1 MKTNGCACASTPSTR
16 SPPATICAP
25 TRATSARLR
34 SSTSTSDSNRLVAF
48 HLNDSLK
55 PFHSRVDRH
64 QHIGKGYLGLEPFRR
79 LLNDPRF
86 FGIPMCLETE
96 PGPEMNDIA
105 ADLRQLP
112 RTAEFRRLMIKRI
125 LTGDRPTGPL
135 HLGHFV
141 GSLQNRVRLQDE
153 YDTYVLIAD
162 VQALTDN
169 FEHPEKLEANIFE
182 VALDYL
188 AVGLD
193 PEKVKIVV
201 QSMVPELTELT
212 IYFMNLVTV
221 ATLERNPTVKEEIKQ
236 RNFVKGVPVGFWSY
250 PISQA
255 ADIAIFKADLVPVGE
270 DQLPMIEQARE
281 IVRRFNRLYG
291 KVLIEPRAML
301 GAVARLPGTDGGAKM
316 SKSVGNCIYLGDPPE
331 VGAQARDVDVHRS
344 RRGFIRPIPATVE
357 GNPVFTYHDVFNPNK
372 AEVEDSEG
380 ALSQGHGRRRRSE
393 AAAVRGARRVSLT
406 DSRTARAIGGESE
419 ARLRD
424 HHGRDAHGPR
434 ARASDDGRRPPRDE
448 DRLQVRVVE
457 VLSRRLFEGI
467 GSIRRL
473 SREQK
478 QGPKMAS
485 KIPIKNKWKRRLSSG
500 DGTFRLA
507 GIVVFFSLAWIITV
521 CVGYGMQNSLM
532 GAHLAESERDVFFAW
547 LGELCF
553 SQ

>member
-1 MKTNGCACASTPSTR
+1 
-16 SPPATICAP
+16 
-25 TRATSARLR
+25 
-34 SSTSTSDSNRLVAF
+34 
-48 HLNDSLK
+48 
-55 PFHSRVDRH
+55 
-64 QHIGKGYLGLEPFRR
+64 
-79 LLNDPRF
+79 
-86 FGIPMCLETE
+86 
-96 PGPEMNDIA
+96 
-105 ADLRQLP
+105 
-112 RTAEFRRLMIKRI
+112 MIKRI

-169 FEHPEKLEANIFE
+169 FEHPEKLEANILE

-270 DQLPMIEQARE
+270 DQLPMIEQTRE

-316 SKSVGNCIYLGDPPE
+316 SKSVGNCICLGDPSE
-331 VGAQARDVDVHRS
+331 VVRKRVMSMFTDPKRIHPTDPGH
-344 RRGFIRPIPATVE
+344 VE

-372 AEVEDSEG
+372 AEIEDLKERYR
-380 ALSQGHGRRRRSE
+380 QGTVG
-393 AAAVRGARRVSLT
+393 
-406 DSRTARAIGGESE
+406 D
-419 ARLRD
+419 
-424 HHGRDAHGPR
+424 
-434 ARASDDGRRPPRDE
+434 
-448 DRLQVRVVE
+448 VE
-457 VLSRRLFEGI
+457 VKQRLFEALEAFLAP
-467 GSIRRL
+467 IRERRQEL
-473 SREQK
+473 AAQPDRVYEIIIEGTRKGRALAQAT
-478 QGPKMAS
+478 MAEVRHAM
-485 KIPIKNKWKRRLSSG
+485 KIAYK
-500 DGTFRLA
+500 F
-507 GIVVFFSLAWIITV
+507 
-521 CVGYGMQNSLM
+521 
-532 GAHLAESERDVFFAW
+532 E
-547 LGELCF
+547 
-553 SQ
+553 

>member
-1 MKTNGCACASTPSTR
+1 
-16 SPPATICAP
+16 
-25 TRATSARLR
+25 
-34 SSTSTSDSNRLVAF
+34 
-48 HLNDSLK
+48 
-55 PFHSRVDRH
+55 
-64 QHIGKGYLGLEPFRR
+64 
-79 LLNDPRF
+79 
-86 FGIPMCLETE
+86 
-96 PGPEMNDIA
+96 
-105 ADLRQLP
+105 
-112 RTAEFRRLMIKRI
+112 MIKRI

-193 PEKVKIVV
+193 PEKIKIVV

-270 DQLPMIEQARE
+270 DQLPMIEQTRE

-301 GAVARLPGTDGGAKM
+301 GAIARLPGTDGGAKM
-316 SKSVGNCIYLGDPPE
+316 SKSVGNCIYLGDSPE
-331 VGAQARDVDVHRS
+331 QVRKRVMSMFTDPKRIHPTDPG
-344 RRGFIRPIPATVE
+344 TVE

-372 AEVEDSEG
+372 DEIEDLKERYRKG
-380 ALSQGHGRRRRSE
+380 TVG
-393 AAAVRGARRVSLT
+393 
-406 DSRTARAIGGESE
+406 D
-419 ARLRD
+419 
-424 HHGRDAHGPR
+424 
-434 ARASDDGRRPPRDE
+434 
-448 DRLQVRVVE
+448 VE
-457 VLSRRLFEGI
+457 VKQRLFDALNAFLTPIRERRQALAANPKRVYEIVMEGTRI
-467 GSIRRL
+467 GRALAQST
-473 SREQK
+473 
-478 QGPKMAS
+478 MADVRHAM
-485 KIPIKNKWKRRLSSG
+485 KIAYK
-500 DGTFRLA
+500 F
-507 GIVVFFSLAWIITV
+507 
-521 CVGYGMQNSLM
+521 Q
-532 GAHLAESERDVFFAW
+532 
-547 LGELCF
+547 
-553 SQ
+553 